1 MPVDLQEKQ
10 THGTTFY
17 PLHVYSHHD
26 KDGFYSVATHW
37 HEELEWIYAE
47 VGVLELMV
55 HGKPYTLQAGEFCFV
70 NAEELHEIPSAG
82 ESLHHAIVFRAEF
95 LDFERYDTC
104 EHQCIRPITTRTLAF
119 PTLSRDLPQE
129 TREKVGQCLRE
140 VITCY
145 HGKPPCYALHIK
157 ILIFQVLELLYQA
170 QAFTDVAHSTREEET
185 WTKLKRVMRYMK
197 DNHAQPLTL
206 QELAQQA
213 YLSPAY
219 FCHFFHKATGMSP
232 IAFLNSYRIQRAAQM
247 LAEQDTSI
255 GQIAM
260 EVGFDNQSYF
270 IRKFREYKRVS
281 PREYRRQVRQS

>member
-70 NAEELHEIPSAG
+70 NAEELHEIRSEG

-95 LDFERYDTC
+95 LDFERYDTW
-104 EHQCIRPITTRTLAF
+104 EHQFIRPITNRTLAF

-145 HGKPPCYALHIK
+145 QGKPPCYALHIK

-232 IAFLNSYRIQRAAQM
+232 ITFLNSYRIQRAAQM

>member
-17 PLHVYSHHD
+17 PPHVYSHHD
-26 KDGFYSVATHW
+26 KDGFYGVATHW

-70 NAEELHEIPSAG
+70 NAEELHEIRSEG

-104 EHQCIRPITTRTLAF
+104 EHQFIRPITNRTLAF

-129 TREKVGQCLRE
+129 TREKVGHCLRE

>member
-70 NAEELHEIPSAG
+70 NAEELHEIRSEG

-104 EHQCIRPITTRTLAF
+104 EHQFIRPITNRTLAF

-129 TREKVGQCLRE
+129 PREKVGQCLRE

-157 ILIFQVLELLYQA
+157 ILIFQVRELLYQA

-197 DNHAQPLTL
+197 ANHAQPLTL

>member
-70 NAEELHEIPSAG
+70 NAEELHEIRSEG

-104 EHQCIRPITTRTLAF
+104 EHQFIRPITNRTLAF
-119 PTLSRDLPQE
+119 PTLSRD
-129 TREKVGQCLRE
+129 
-140 VITCY
+140 
-145 HGKPPCYALHIK
+145 
-157 ILIFQVLELLYQA
+157 
-170 QAFTDVAHSTREEET
+170 
-185 WTKLKRVMRYMK
+185 
-197 DNHAQPLTL
+197 
-206 QELAQQA
+206 
-213 YLSPAY
+213 
-219 FCHFFHKATGMSP
+219 
-232 IAFLNSYRIQRAAQM
+232 
-247 LAEQDTSI
+247 
-255 GQIAM
+255 
-260 EVGFDNQSYF
+260 
-270 IRKFREYKRVS
+270 
-281 PREYRRQVRQS
+281 